1 MRVNCASWP
10 ITTTLA
16 SMSDNNV
23 RCWGW
28 WLERRFLPA
37 HTGTCITLRIMARID
52 AHYLE
57 DPCSGSRRMVGY
69 LGRNGIMISRNR
81 EPKLMRRKG

>member
-1 MRVNCASWP
+1 
-10 ITTTLA
+10 
-16 SMSDNNV
+16 
-23 RCWGW
+23 
-28 WLERRFLPA
+28 
-37 HTGTCITLRIMARID
+37 MARID

-81 EPKLMRRKG
+81 EPKLMRRKW